1 MSRLHPKVQ
10 LTIILTALAVIPLI
24 YASLL
29 VWSVKD
35 PTGSLDV
42 MSAAIVN
49 KDEPATTSEGEQ
61 LQLGDDLTETLLD
74 SDESFRWTTM
84 DEDDAYDALENDEVR
99 AILEIPESFSS
110 SAVSLGGDDPSAA
123 VQSQLTI
130 ITDDASNII
139 AGNIAA
145 TVGEAVRTS
154 VSKQVGEEFVAQ
166 MTVGFTEIGE
176 ALDEAADGAHEVSGG
191 TSSARAGAGDLV
203 VGLEELTS
211 GANALSSGA
220 TDLAA
225 GTDEAASGSRE
236 LASGLATLDAKT
248 QDLPD
253 TAEDIDN
260 KAQQFA
266 DRVQT
271 IADDIEDASARVDT
285 LATDAQSALDNTQG
299 AESASENI
307 EDLLAAGSQYTD
319 DISANGQD
327 LLDSWDDLSDTQ
339 RQAAVQEMMDDAQAV
354 KNSHGEAQTQA
365 NTLRQDL
372 ADLVGVETTD
382 GPATGLTGL
391 STNIAQLQDVLD
403 RVHAGAGRGTE
414 GSELMH
420 EAANRL
426 TTSTG
431 DLVDAA
437 QELSD
442 AISTAADASSELSTG
457 LESLSEG
464 ATALNDGSTDLASG
478 AGDATAGADDLRSG
492 LGQLD
497 TGASDLATGLDEGK
511 GDVPRYSEE
520 ESDHLADTA
529 SDPVTLAQQ
538 RLHEVPG
545 YGWGLAPYFM
555 GLALWVGAMGY
566 FLMQPAI
573 NVRRIM
579 AANSRLR
586 AVLVSITP
594 AFLMAFVQS
603 ALMVTFVRFVVN
615 IDMAQTAGVYALSFF
630 ASLTFFFL
638 NQMLIAVFDAPG
650 RFFALVLIV
659 LQLSAAGGTYP
670 IETAPQ
676 FFQQLHSWLPMT
688 HVVVGLRSLIAGGA
702 FDAGGILLPLAI
714 WLLASLAALI
724 GAVLVTWAKTHR
736 SRPPKRTARHA
747 QKTKEPVSN

>member
-1 MSRLHPKVQ
+1 MSRLNPKVQ

-35 PTGSLDV
+35 PTGSLEV

-74 SDESFRWTTM
+74 SDESFHWTTM
-84 DEDDAYDALENDEVR
+84 DEDVAYDALENDDIR
-99 AILEIPESFSS
+99 AILEIPKDFSA
-110 SAVSLGGDDPSAA
+110 SAASLGDDDPLAA

-139 AGNIAA
+139 ASNIAA
-145 TVGEAVRTS
+145 TVGEAVQMS

-176 ALDEAADGAHEVSGG
+176 ALDKAADGAHELSDG
-191 TSSARAGAGDLV
+191 TSSARTGAGDLV
-203 VGLEELTS
+203 VGLDELTS
-211 GANALSSGA
+211 GANTLSNGA
-220 TDLAA
+220 ADLAT
-225 GTDEAASGSRE
+225 GTSEAASGSRE
-236 LASGLATLDAKT
+236 LASGLATLDTQT

-260 KAQQFA
+260 KARQFA
-266 DRVQT
+266 DRIET
-271 IADDIEDASARVDT
+271 IADDIADASTRVDT
-285 LATDAQSALDNTQG
+285 LASDAQSALDNAQG
-299 AESASENI
+299 AGSASENI
-307 EDLLAAGSQYTD
+307 EELLTSGSQYTD

-327 LLDSWDDLSDTQ
+327 LLDSWDALSDEQ
-339 RQAAVQEMMDDAQAV
+339 RQAAVQEMMHNAEAV
-354 KNSHGEAQTQA
+354 KTSHDEAQKQA
-365 NTLRQDL
+365 NALRQDV
-372 ADLVGVETTD
+372 ADLVGVETTG

-391 STNIAQLQDVLD
+391 STNIAQLQEVLD
-403 RVHAGAGRGTE
+403 RVHAGADRGTE

-420 EAANRL
+420 EAADRL

-437 QELSD
+437 QGLSG
-442 AISTAADASSELSTG
+442 AISTAAAASSELSTG
-457 LESLSEG
+457 LETLDEG

-478 AGDATAGADDLRSG
+478 AGDATAGAYDLRGG

-511 GDVPRYSEE
+511 DDVPRYSDE
-520 ESDHLADTA
+520 ESEHLADTA

-579 AANSRLR
+579 VTDSRLR
-586 AVLVSITP
+586 AVLISITP

-603 ALMVTFVRFVVN
+603 ALMVTFVRFIVD

-630 ASLTFFFL
+630 ASLTFFIL

-676 FFQQLHSWLPMT
+676 FFQHLHSWLPMT
-688 HVVVGLRSLIAGGA
+688 HVVTGLRSLIAGGA
-702 FDAGGILLPLAI
+702 FDTSGVLLPLAV
-714 WLLASLAALI
+714 WLLVSFVALI

-736 SRPPKRTARHA
+736 SRPAKRSAQHA
-747 QKTKEPVSN
+747 KTTKEPARS

>member
-1 MSRLHPKVQ
+1 
-10 LTIILTALAVIPLI
+10 
-24 YASLL
+24 
-29 VWSVKD
+29 
-35 PTGSLDV
+35 
-42 MSAAIVN
+42 
-49 KDEPATTSEGEQ
+49 
-61 LQLGDDLTETLLD
+61 QLGDDLTETLLD
-74 SDESFRWTTM
+74 SDESFHWTTM
-84 DEDDAYDALENDEVR
+84 DEDIAYDALENDDIR
-99 AILEIPESFSS
+99 AILEIPKDFSA
-110 SAVSLGGDDPSAA
+110 SAASLGDDDPLAA

-145 TVGEAVRTS
+145 TVGEAVRLS

-176 ALDEAADGAHEVSGG
+176 ALDKAADGAHELSDG
-191 TSSARAGAGDLV
+191 TSSARTGAGDLV
-203 VGLEELTS
+203 VGLDELTS
-211 GANALSSGA
+211 GANTLSNGA
-220 TDLAA
+220 ADLAA
-225 GTDEAASGSRE
+225 GTSEAASGSRE
-236 LASGLATLDAKT
+236 LASGLATLDSKT

-253 TAEDIDN
+253 TAEDIDS

-266 DRVQT
+266 DRIET
-271 IADDIEDASARVDT
+271 IADDIADASAKVDT
-285 LATDAQSALDNTQG
+285 LASDAQSALDNAQG
-299 AESASENI
+299 AGSASEDI
-307 EDLLAAGSQYTD
+307 EELLTSGSQHTV

-327 LLDSWDDLSDTQ
+327 LLDSWDDLSDEQ
-339 RQAAVQEMMDDAQAV
+339 RRAAVQEMMDNAQAV
-354 KNSHGEAQTQA
+354 KNSHDEAQKQTSA
-365 NTLRQDL
+365 LRQDI
-372 ADLVGVETTD
+372 ADLVGVETT
-382 GPATGLTGL
+382 GGHATGLTGL
-391 STNIAQLQDVLD
+391 STNVTQLQEVLD
-403 RVHAGAGRGTE
+403 HVHAGADRGTE
-414 GSELMH
+414 GSQLMH
-420 EAANRL
+420 EAADRL

-437 QELSD
+437 QELSG
-442 AISTAADASSELSTG
+442 AISTAAAASNELSTG
-457 LESLSEG
+457 LETLDKG
-464 ATALNDGSTDLASG
+464 ASALNDGSADLASG
-478 AGDATAGADDLRSG
+478 AGDATAGAYDLRGG

-511 GDVPRYSEE
+511 GEVPRYSDE
-520 ESDHLADTA
+520 ESNHLADTA

-579 AANSRLR
+579 ATDSRLR
-586 AVLVSITP
+586 AVLASITP

-603 ALMVTFVRFVVN
+603 ALMVTFVRFVVD

-630 ASLTFFFL
+630 ASLTFFIL

-676 FFQQLHSWLPMT
+676 FFQHLHSWLPMT
-688 HVVVGLRSLIAGGA
+688 HVVTGLRSLIAGGT
-702 FDAGGILLPLAI
+702 FNTSGILLPLAV
-714 WLLASLAALI
+714 WLLVSLVALI
-724 GAVLVTWAKTHR
+724 SAILVTWATTHR
-736 SRPPKRTARHA
+736 SRPAKRSAQHA
-747 QKTKEPVSN
+747 KTTKEPARS